1 VRSIFFAPSQK
12 FKILTIPNLLGLGK
26 LYNLI
31 FTKKRDN
38 HKVCAKSMF
47 DRFFTQHLVNSKY

>member
-1 VRSIFFAPSQK
+1 VIFAPFQK

-26 LYNLI
+26 LNNLS
-31 FTKKRDN
+31 FVKKHDC

-47 DRFFTQHLVNSKY
+47 DRFFSHHLENSKY